1 MAPTVMTQTMRFKTS
16 PLISGTLI
24 ALYGA
29 LTVPLP
35 LLAVRTAAPVS
46 PLLLWGAIA
55 LGGVLL
61 WGALSQRVE
70 LDAEGIRLTYPR
82 WVPPFLRRQWQLP
95 WSDIQG
101 LQPRSTSQGGL
112 VYYLVTAT
120 GQGYL
125 LPMRVA
131 GFGQMMRAIAA
142 HTGLPTEVI
151 KPLAQPWMYGIL
163 AILTLLLAAVDLWVL
178 KMLWDNGDVLAC

>member
-1 MAPTVMTQTMRFKTS
+1 MTKPLRFKTS

-29 LTVPLP
+29 LTLPLP
-35 LLAVRTAAPVS
+35 LLAVQTAAPVS
-46 PLLLWGAIA
+46 PQLLWGAIA
-55 LGGVLL
+55 LGGLLL

-82 WVPPFLRRQWQLP
+82 WVPPFLRRQWQLA

-101 LQPRSTSQGGL
+101 LQPRRTSQGGL

-131 GFGQMMRAIAA
+131 GFAQMMRAIEA
-142 HTGLPTEVI
+142 HTGLPTEGV

-163 AILTLLLAAVDLWVL
+163 AIFTLLLAAVDLWVL
-178 KMLWDNGDVLAC
+178 TTVG